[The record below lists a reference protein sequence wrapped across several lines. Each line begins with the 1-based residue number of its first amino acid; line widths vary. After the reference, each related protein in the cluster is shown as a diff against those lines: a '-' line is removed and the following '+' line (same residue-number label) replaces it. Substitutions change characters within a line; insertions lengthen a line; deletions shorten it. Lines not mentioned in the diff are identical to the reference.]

1 MRLPPF
7 LLSQVVKYVFHEALE
22 VEPIAAKE
30 NTGFKGITVSPHN
43 TEWCKLRFAFERF
56 DPNKANKEVAML
68 VKHEDAYGVAE
79 FLNKQPIASLEDI
92 KHKPE
97 DYPEE

>member
-7 LLSQVVKYVFHEALE
+7 LLSQIAKVCFHEMLE
-22 VEPIAAKE
+22 VEPIAVKE

-43 TEWCKLRFAFERF
+43 TEWCKLSFIFERF
-56 DPNKANKEVAML
+56 NPNKENKELAML
-68 VKHEDAYGVAE
+68 VKHEDAYSVAE
-79 FLNKQPIASLEDI
+79 FLNQQPIASLEDI

-97 DYPEE
+97 DYPEA